1 MSDSHTTAVSHLL
14 AAYPVLG
21 APDLPRTIAFFEAL
35 GFVVRFV
42 DDPALP
48 RYAAVRRD
56 AVEVHLQWMAAVPVA
71 PDGDRPVTRILVD
84 DVDAL
89 CRERSAALTA
99 LGIVPSG
106 PFGSPADSPWGTREW
121 HLHDPAGNVLQWY
134 QVVA

>member
-1 MSDSHTTAVSHLL
+1 MTAHLL

-42 DDPALP
+42 DDPVLP

-56 AVEVHLQWMAAVPVA
+56 AVELHLQWMAAVPVA

-89 CRERSAALTA
+89 FRERSAALTA
-99 LGIVPSG
+99 LGIVSSG
-106 PFGSPADSPWGTREW
+106 PYGTPADAPWGTREW
-121 HLHDPAGNVLQWY
+121 HLHDPAGNGVQWY
-134 QVVA
+134 HVVA